1 MVRFPISM
9 CVLAGLAHGAPQF
22 TASADTVE
30 AYDFIEVTVRTRA
43 PATNPFTTAELTGEL
58 HGPGGGPLRVTGF
71 CDSRDGSVFRIRFLA
86 TRPGEYRYTVEFRS
100 PEEKGRWEGAF
111 RAAPGRRR
119 GLVRVDPDY
128 PNHFIWEGTG
138 EHYFWNGLTTYAL
151 MGWQDESSI
160 RAIIERAARL
170 KVNRLRVSLNGP
182 RVTDATR
189 WYEPVVP
196 SEKFRFLFGAWEA
209 PRPDNVTNPGWDV
222 GRYDVAYW
230 QKYERMLR
238 HAREHDV
245 VVSVIFFLDGRDP
258 GADPFGKARM
268 FGEEERAYYR
278 YAAARLA
285 AYSNVMWDVTNEWH
299 LFRNAWWVERMG
311 TYLKSVDPYRHLASC
326 HGHGEFPWMLSGW
339 PDFAM
344 FQIWDEEGGYEPM
357 LKRRTAQTATGRP
370 MPQVNEEYG
379 YEDHYPV
386 KWGGNRRPPAR
397 SADNRRRLAWQI
409 SMAGCYQTTGERANR
424 GDGNPPPTPGGWLNG
439 GFDDSMR
446 MLEGYAR
453 MVDFFTAFEYWK
465 LEPVP
470 PRAGGPLVLAEPGRR
485 YVLYYPGR
493 AVGEVT
499 LEPGA
504 YRLRWFN
511 PRVGSWTEAPS
522 VVVPSKQA
530 WSAPQPPDAE
540 DWALLIERA
549 PAP

>member
-1 MVRFPISM
+1 
-9 CVLAGLAHGAPQF
+9 
-22 TASADTVE
+22 
-30 AYDFIEVTVRTRA
+30 
-43 PATNPFTTAELTGEL
+43 
-58 HGPGGGPLRVTGF
+58 
-71 CDSRDGSVFRIRFLA
+71 
-86 TRPGEYRYTVEFRS
+86 
-100 PEEKGRWEGAF
+100 
-111 RAAPGRRR
+111 
-119 GLVRVDPDY
+119 
-128 PNHFIWEGTG
+128 
-138 EHYFWNGLTTYAL
+138 
-151 MGWQDESSI
+151 
-160 RAIIERAARL
+160 
-170 KVNRLRVSLNGP
+170 
-182 RVTDATR
+182 
-189 WYEPVVP
+189 
-196 SEKFRFLFGAWEA
+196 
-209 PRPDNVTNPGWDV
+209 
-222 GRYDVAYW
+222 
-230 QKYERMLR
+230 
-238 HAREHDV
+238 
-245 VVSVIFFLDGRDP
+245 
-258 GADPFGKARM
+258 
-268 FGEEERAYYR
+268 
-278 YAAARLA
+278 
-285 AYSNVMWDVTNEWH
+285 
-299 LFRNAWWVERMG
+299 
-311 TYLKSVDPYRHLASC
+311 
-326 HGHGEFPWMLSGW
+326 MLSGW